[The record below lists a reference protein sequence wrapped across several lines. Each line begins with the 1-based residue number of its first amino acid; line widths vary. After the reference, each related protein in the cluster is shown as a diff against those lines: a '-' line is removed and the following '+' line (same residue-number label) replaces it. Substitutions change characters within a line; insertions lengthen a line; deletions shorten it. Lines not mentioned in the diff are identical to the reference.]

1 MGRHAGERT
10 LQWAR
15 GSASSSGTHRPTGSQ
30 SASPTASMHHSRWT
44 AVLLFLLAIGLLVGG
59 QTVRTGEAAVQA
71 FALNVFGLGA
81 QTFGQAVI
89 FPLQN
94 RWVGVG
100 FSVGCSV
107 APLTALF
114 LAGSSVAAWL
124 RPLRLR
130 SVALGVGA
138 LVLVFMVANQL
149 RIAAIVAMM
158 QTMGFEQ
165 GYEFSHIFLGSAI
178 STVGFVAA
186 VVLFVKLILRQPA
199 PAIRALT

>member
-1 MGRHAGERT
+1 M
-10 LQWAR
+10 
-15 GSASSSGTHRPTGSQ
+15 
-30 SASPTASMHHSRWT
+30 
-44 AVLLFLLAIGLLVGG
+44 VLLLVALGLLLGG
-59 QTVRTGEAAVQA
+59 QSVRTAEAAVQA
-71 FALNVFGLGA
+71 FLLTLFGMRA
-81 QTFGQAVI
+81 ETFGQAVI

-114 LAGSSVAAWL
+114 LAGSSVASWL

-138 LVLVFMVANQL
+138 LVLVFMIANQL
-149 RIAAIVAMM
+149 RIAAIVGMM
-158 QTMGFEQ
+158 KTMGFEK

-186 VVLFVKLILRQPA
+186 VFLFVKLVLRDPA
-199 PAIRALT
+199 RARAIA

>member
-1 MGRHAGERT
+1 MARHAGKRT
-10 LQWAR
+10 IHWAR
-15 GSASSSGTHRPTGSQ
+15 GSAPSSGTHRST
-30 SASPTASMHHSRWT
+30 ASPTASVHHSRWT
-44 AVLLFLLAIGLLVGG
+44 ALLLLLVAVGLLAGG

-81 QTFGQAVI
+81 QAFGQAVI

-138 LVLVFMVANQL
+138 LVLLFMVANQL

-158 QTMGFEQ
+158 QWMGFEQ

-199 PAIRALT
+199 PAIRALA

>member
-10 LQWAR
+10 HQWAR
-15 GSASSSGTHRPTGSQ
+15 GSTPSDGTHRTT
-30 SASPTASMHHSRWT
+30 AYPTASMHRSRVT
-44 AVLLFLLAIGLLVGG
+44 AVFLLLAAVGLLVAG
-59 QTVRTGEAAVQA
+59 QTVRTGEAVVQA
-71 FALNVFGLGA
+71 LALNVFGLSA

-89 FPLQN
+89 FPLEN

-114 LAGSSVAAWL
+114 LGGSSVAAWL

-186 VVLFVKLILRQPA
+186 VVLFVKLILRQPS
-199 PAIRALT
+199 PTIRPLT